1 MAYILVL
8 EEFRRAKEQRRRL
21 LGVERLAGIEEVHDP
36 RKEGPAF
43 PRANGGVIEDPCLLY
58 YRRLVVVICAEAGL
72 LIFFG
77 YERHVGEVGE
87 AEFCG
92 SGDRDVS
99 MRRTSG
105 SG

>member
-1 MAYILVL
+1 ML

-21 LGVERLAGIEEVHDP
+21 LGVERLAGIEEVYDP

-43 PRANGGVIEDPCLLY
+43 PWANGGVIEDPCLLY

-77 YERHVGEVGE
+77 YERYYEGHATQFRGHLP
-87 AEFCG
+87 AKCY
-92 SGDRDVS
+92 SGTLS
-99 MRRTSG
+99 HH
-105 SG
+105 